1 MTIHDLTRFLGRTVT
16 LRMTNREIVK
26 IKVEFIDEDDENIV
40 AAVIESSHP
49 ERYRSAC
56 AMRTFAA
63 GDIVSAEVS
72 E

>member
-16 LRMTNREIVK
+16 LRMTNRDIVK

-40 AAVIESSHP
+40 AAVIESSYP
-49 ERYRSAC
+49 EHYRQPC
-56 AMRTFAA
+56 AMHTFAA
-63 GDIVSAEVS
+63 AEIVSAEIS